1 MHCTE
6 IVLTHANKKKKP
18 VFIAS
23 TSEVYGKGEKLP
35 FREDGDLLL
44 GPTDMGRW
52 AYACSKALA
61 VAAVCAATDVMVLTS
76 DNEGTPVAFIEAQA
90 AGLPVVGPHVGG
102 MATVVEDGK
111 TGRVI
116 PQGDEEGLATAV
128 RALLEDP
135 AMSKRMGEAG
145 QLRAFDRFGIDRLV
159 DDVDALYHELLDHR

>member
-1 MHCTE
+1 MKR
-6 IVLTHANKKKKP
+6 IDR
-18 VFIAS
+18 FIRVAGRLGDMTDVWFLVVGDGEQREAIEAS
-23 TSEVYGKGEKLP
+23 
-35 FREDGDLLL
+35 EDARRL
-44 GPTDMGRW
+44 GARLVW
-52 AYACSKALA
+52 AGMRRD

-90 AGLPVVGPHVGG
+90 AGLPVVGPDVGG

-128 RALLEDP
+128 RGLLEDP
-135 AMSKRMGEAG
+135 AMRKRMGEAG

-159 DDVDALYHELLDHR
+159 DDVDALYRELLDYR